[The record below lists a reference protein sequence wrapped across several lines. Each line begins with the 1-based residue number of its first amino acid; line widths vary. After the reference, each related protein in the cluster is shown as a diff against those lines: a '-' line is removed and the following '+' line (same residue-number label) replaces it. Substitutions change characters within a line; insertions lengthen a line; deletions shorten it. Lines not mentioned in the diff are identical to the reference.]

1 MARGEGWVF
10 RIADAVAKAC
20 KVDLDTPWKKLGKKK
35 QNMVLYGLGGKK
47 ISVQWGTEGSES
59 HGTWGMKFQGV
70 IPNLM
75 RRFQQTSSEAARD
88 QYRKFM
94 SDQPCD
100 ACEKRR
106 LRPESLA
113 VKTFG
118 KSVAEVSAM
127 TVRQCFEHFSNVSL

>member
-1 MARGEGWVF
+1 
-10 RIADAVAKAC
+10 
-20 KVDLDTPWKKLGKKK
+20 
-35 QNMVLYGLGGKK
+35 MVLYGLGGRK
-47 ISVQWGTEGSES
+47 ISVTWGKEGTET

-88 QYRKFM
+88 TYRKFM

-100 ACEKRR
+100 ACGQKR

-113 VKTFG
+113 V
-118 KSVAEVSAM
+118 ERSA
-127 TVRQCFEHFSNVSL
+127 RASPRSPR